1 MQLRP
6 LGNHVIVEP
15 VAKETTTASGIII
28 PDTAD
33 KETPDRGT
41 VIAVGPGK
49 LLENGTRQAV
59 DIAPGQEILF
69 KKWGKEEIELKES
82 GTSKKYFVL
91 SAEDVLAIVEPG
103 N

>member
-6 LGNHVIVEP
+6 LGGHVIVEP

-49 LLENGTRQAV
+49 VLENGNRQLME
-59 DIAPGQEILF
+59 ITPGQEVIF
-69 KKWGKEEIELKES
+69 KKWGKEEIELKEN
-82 GTSKKYFVL
+82 GVSKKYLVL
-91 SAEDVLAIVEPG
+91 SADDVMAVIEK
-103 N
+103 

>member
-15 VAKETTTASGIII
+15 VVKETTTASGIYI

-33 KETPDRGT
+33 KEQPDRGT

-49 LLENGTRQAV
+49 ALENGSRQAI
-59 DIAPGQEILF
+59 DLTPGLEIIF
-69 KKWGKEEIELKES
+69 KKWGKEEIELKEN
-82 GTSKKYFVL
+82 GVSKKYLVL
-91 SAEDVLAIVEPG
+91 SADDIMAVIEK
-103 N
+103 